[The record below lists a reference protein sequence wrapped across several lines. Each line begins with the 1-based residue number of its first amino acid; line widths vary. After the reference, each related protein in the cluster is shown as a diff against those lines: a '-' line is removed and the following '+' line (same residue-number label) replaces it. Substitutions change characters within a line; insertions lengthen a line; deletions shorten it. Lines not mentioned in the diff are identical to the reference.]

1 MARGLNGSANG
12 SGHGPRDDG
21 ADEGEDGDGIEAFQ
35 IGGESDLPADV
46 VDALPAVFGLH
57 TTIPE
62 GRRSAQTLG
71 SEREGH
77 GVLID
82 DEGLVLTIGYLIME
96 ADTITIKDGDGREL
110 SANLVGYDYESGF
123 GLVRT
128 EVPPAARPM
137 VLGDSD
143 ALYLRSEA
151 YVAGVGGEKA
161 TLKVKV
167 AGRREFAGYWEYL
180 LDNAIFTVPAYPLW
194 GGSALIGSDGTL
206 LGIGSLLVQEAL
218 GPGSPAFPGNMYV
231 PINRLKPIFR
241 ELVETG
247 ELARPLRPWLGL
259 YTVEH
264 MGDLV
269 IGGIS
274 DGGPA
279 DRAGL
284 KRGDI
289 LQALNGDGLDDVAD
303 FYRKLWAIGPAGTV
317 VTLRLE
323 RDGDD
328 FEVTVRTGDRDTY
341 HRYGSAR

>member
-12 SGHGPRDDG
+12 SSQWHGNERGVEARKPG
-21 ADEGEDGDGIEAFQ
+21 DE
-35 IGGESDLPADV
+35 SNLPPEV
-46 VDALPAVFGLH
+46 IDALPAVVGVH

-62 GRRSAQTLG
+62 NRRSAQTLG

-77 GVLID
+77 GIVID
-82 DEGLVLTIGYLIME
+82 DEGLVVTIGYLIME
-96 ADTITIKDGDGREL
+96 ADTITVTDSEGRAFPA
-110 SANLVGYDYESGF
+110 SIVGYDYESGF
-123 GLVRT
+123 GLIRT
-128 EVPPAARPM
+128 EVPPPIKPM
-137 VLGDSD
+137 LFGDSD
-143 ALYLRSEA
+143 SLTLRGEA

-194 GGSALIGSDGTL
+194 GGSALVGMDGTL
-206 LGIGSLLVQEAL
+206 LGVGSLLVQEAL

-231 PINRLKPIFR
+231 PINRLKPVFD

-247 ELARPLRPWLGL
+247 RLSTPPRPWLGL

-264 MGDLV
+264 MGQLV
-269 IGGIS
+269 VGGIS
-274 DGGPA
+274 EGGPA

-289 LQALNGDGLDDVAD
+289 LQALNGDVLDDVGD
-303 FYRKLWAIGPAGTV
+303 FYKRLWASGPAGSV
-317 VTLRLE
+317 VTLRME
-323 RDGDD
+323 RDSDA
-328 FEVTVRTGDRDTY
+328 FEVTVRTGDRAKY
-341 HRYGSAR
+341 HKYSND